1 MSFDVNQIPPPPLP
15 MMNHPDENNKPK
27 KDKLIK
33 GIMIFLLVI
42 LVLGCCI
49 VATISGGFIYTHNN
63 FDKVEEYLTEKTGE
77 INELRKL
84 EADTEE
90 YKEISVFIKEEIEGY
105 HFKEAYKSGLE
116 MPFIGEMFSLYAPVL
131 VNEENENIVIQP
143 FIMAASGK
151 TETEDSYKN
160 RTLVREG
167 MTWYYSEFWKD
178 NQDILEEFY
187 KTHPGVIVFAL
198 DEEIFTG
205 YSVRTDI
212 KEGDYPIRIA
222 YGKVPISG
230 RYFGTSME
238 ENKKIIASIKEEITP
253 SAALYVGNDIDGNF
267 LFIRD
272 EEIDTKSDVY
282 DLFPINIGAFDT
294 SSTPVPQDF

>member
-15 MMNHPDENNKPK
+15 MMNHPDGNNKPK

-42 LVLGCCI
+42 LVLGCC
-49 VATISGGFIYTHNN
+49 VVTTISGGFIYAYNN
-63 FDKVEEYLTEKTGE
+63 FDKVEEYLTGKTEE
-77 INELRKL
+77 INELKKL
-84 EADTEE
+84 ETDTEE
-90 YKEISVFIKEEIEGY
+90 YREISVFIEEEIEGY
-105 HFKEAYKSGLE
+105 RLKEVYKSGFE
-116 MPFIGEMFSLYAPVL
+116 MPFIGELFNLYAPVL

-143 FIMAASGK
+143 FIMAANGK
-151 TETEDSYKN
+151 TEVEDSYKN
-160 RTLVREG
+160 RTVVREG

-222 YGKVPISG
+222 YGKAPISE
-230 RYFGTSME
+230 RYFGTSVE
-238 ENKKIIASIKEEITP
+238 ENEKIIASIKEKITP

-282 DLFPINIGAFDT
+282 DLFPINVGAFDT